1 MNLIQ
6 NWGSVVLASATTWL
20 AQILGWATVFY
31 AYVNTSN
38 PHVQDVL
45 HFSAWGD
52 WLMWVVGLATAFG
65 IPAARAVKQQSVTNA
80 ANK

>member
-1 MNLIQ
+1 MFIN
-6 NWGSVVLASATTWL
+6 NASEVVIKSAVTWL

-38 PHVQDVL
+38 AHIQEVL
-45 HFSAWGD
+45 HFTAWGD

-65 IPAARAVKQQSVTNA
+65 IPAARAVYQPKVQAA